1 MEINPWTGLVA
12 PVHLCIVISNNNSNK
27 DLGWTEFMLG
37 LLPQRG
43 NWFALKLTTIMSCT
57 NNEEEIF
64 FAWIKPK
71 PELCLRFSF
80 WLVIYIGSKTIKEQ
94 IWSCWF
100 IYIGIY
106 RQKQG
111 RPYLFNWHTGMLKTR
126 IIQKNY
132 YQSQNQKNGKW
143 QLIFRWRC
151 VVAH

>member
-37 LLPQRG
+37 LLSQKG
-43 NWFALKLTTIMSCT
+43 KWFALKLTTIISCT
-57 NNEEEIF
+57 NNE
-64 FAWIKPK
+64 PK
-71 PELCLRFSF
+71 SGLCLRSSF
-80 WLVIYIGSKTIKEQ
+80 WQVIYCGSKIIKEQ

-111 RPYLFNWHTGMLKTR
+111 GPYLFNWHTGILKTR
-126 IIQKNY
+126 IIRQKY